1 MPRTN
6 GFLPAFPRGISQLSY
21 ADRQFCSSAA
31 NLLSAFCLT
40 ISFYLT
46 YKIFSDNY
54 PPVRTVSLYLNVFV
68 Y

>member
-6 GFLPAFPRGISQLSY
+6 GFPPAFPRGISQLSY
-21 ADRQFCSSAA
+21 ADRQFCNSAA

-46 YKIFSDNY
+46 YKNFPTITRLSELFLF
-54 PPVRTVSLYLNVFV
+54 T
-68 Y
+68 